1 MYGCESSVFSPLS
14 FECRYFGGLLVGC
27 VNGVSK
33 EELLSPCYSPIPNYW
48 RDNKLVGVHVSYLL
62 CLVNLDETRMIFQT

>member
-1 MYGCESSVFSPLS
+1 MFATFS
-14 FECRYFGGLLVGC
+14 FEYRYFGGLLVGC

-48 RDNKLVGVHVSYLL
+48 RDNKLVSVRVLYSL
-62 CLVNLDETRMIFQT
+62 CLVNLDKTKVIIFQT